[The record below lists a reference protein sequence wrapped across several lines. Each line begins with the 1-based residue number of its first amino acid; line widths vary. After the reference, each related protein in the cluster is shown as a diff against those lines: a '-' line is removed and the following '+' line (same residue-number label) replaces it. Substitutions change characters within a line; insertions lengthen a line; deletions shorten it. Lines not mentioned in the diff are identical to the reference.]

1 MPRATVRV
9 TPKILDTIFS
19 IANTM
24 VGICFKPFHVLSM
37 KTEYLLLVTTVIPLK
52 CFIHVCFFRTEFLR
66 DSIPCRIFLLEQND
80 IRAFFNYIRGTLE
93 NNGSSSNTVDLVNV
107 RSPKEFTG
115 AILAPP
121 EYPTEHAQRLQREQA
136 IQNSRAPQ
144 NMIFHS

>member
-1 MPRATVRV
+1 MCY
-9 TPKILDTIFS
+9 S
-19 IANTM
+19 
-24 VGICFKPFHVLSM
+24 
-37 KTEYLLLVTTVIPLK
+37 EYLLLVTTVIPLK

-115 AILAPP
+115 AIQL
-121 EYPTEHAQRLQREQA
+121 H
-136 IQNSRAPQ
+136 QNIALNTPRDFNANKLSKIRGHLK
-144 NMIFHS
+144 I